1 MQDSGDE
8 PSGSL
13 WDAVRFKNP
22 LESPITTA
30 PIEIVDGGKLL
41 GQTTIKWV
49 NPGEETLV
57 RITKALTVSGIR
69 SEYEAEDKGGSLKG
83 GREVINFAGYNYRKT
98 SVDGEIKLR
107 NFRSSP
113 AKVIAKLQYS
123 GEFISAEGE
132 PKSRLLESGVYS
144 VNPRRE
150 LTWEFTLK
158 PGEELTC
165 KYKYS
170 VMIRI

>member
-1 MQDSGDE
+1 M
-8 PSGSL
+8 
-13 WDAVRFKNP
+13 RFKNP

-69 SEYEAEDKGGSLKG
+69 TETESDAKSGNQSSIKN
-83 GREVINFAGYNYRKT
+83 REIISYAGDNYRKST
-98 SVDGEIKLR
+98 VDGEIKLH
-107 NFRSSP
+107 NFRTYET
-113 AKVIAKLQYS
+113 KVIAKLQYS
-123 GEFISAEGE
+123 GEFIEAEGE
-132 PKSRLLESGVYS
+132 PKSKLLESGVYS

-150 LTWEFTLK
+150 LTWEITLK
-158 PGEELTC
+158 PGEELMLT
-165 KYKYS
+165 YKYT
-170 VMIRI
+170 VMVRL